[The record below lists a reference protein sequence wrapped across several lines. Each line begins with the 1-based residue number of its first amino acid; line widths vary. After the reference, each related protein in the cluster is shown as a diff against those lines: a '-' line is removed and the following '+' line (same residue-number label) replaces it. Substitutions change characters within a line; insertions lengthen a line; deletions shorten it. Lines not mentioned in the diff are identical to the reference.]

1 MYQPTLKK
9 ILCVTYCHPVHND
22 LKLSKTCYPKLNLCL
37 IETDCYSWINRWYP
51 GCWSLTSSTVAWLLA
66 WARVLAC
73 VTCWPPGCTLPA
85 LPPLRLSHHYHIC
98 STHPSFNCSHLYHTY
113 FVQLL
118 ILILLLS
125 LPPVFVI
132 FNSPRCF
139 HLVYFKMNR
148 GEGQQS
154 LTLFYDLSFMIQSI
168 FPDSVFGG
176 CCVSGPYIHDLI
188 NPYYPDIG
196 SLPYEEYDCVVSF
209 L

>member
-98 STHPSFNCSHLYHTY
+98 STHPSLPAHICITLILFNCLFLSYYYHYHL
-113 FVQLL
+113 FLSSL
-118 ILILLLS
+118 IVPDVFILYILRW
-125 LPPVFVI
+125 I
-132 FNSPRCF
+132 GE
-139 HLVYFKMNR
+139 R
-148 GEGQQS
+148 GNKAWH
-154 LTLFYDLSFMIQSI
+154 SFMIYLLWYK
-168 FPDSVFGG
+168 V
-176 CCVSGPYIHDLI
+176 Y
-188 NPYYPDIG
+188 
-196 SLPYEEYDCVVSF
+196 F
-209 L
+209 LTACLVAVA